1 MKKRKCRLVERRF
14 SKIGDL
20 NKLSTTIT
28 VKLINPF
35 TNRLIINQLYANL
48 QNNINMFYIVRNLQ
62 TEVPFAHS

>member
-28 VKLINPF
+28 AKLINPF